1 MRQVA
6 KNKSSKKSSSSSS
19 KKSKNTTVAKKK
31 VSSPKKRWH
40 PAYGT
45 SKLEDKFATEF
56 LDKLGVEYEKQFKAE
71 DIGRYYD
78 FYLPKWKLLIEVDG
92 DYYHSK
98 GLTYEQMSPM
108 QKRNNRVDK
117 LKNEWAILHGYKIIR
132 VWESDINE
140 NSTKLLERLKEYLLI
155 EDEKI
160 KRKEIR
166 KKRQGIRKEKKEEET
181 KGDEV

>member
-6 KNKSSKKSSSSSS
+6 KNKDNKKKNSNSKL
-19 KKSKNTTVAKKK
+19 KNGTTVTKKK
-31 VSSPKKRWH
+31 VSFPKKRWH

-132 VWESDINE
+132 VWESDINQ

-160 KRKEIR
+160 KKKEIR
-166 KKRQGIRKEKKEEET
+166 KKRQGIREKKEEEE
-181 KGDEV
+181 KKEDAV

>member
-6 KNKSSKKSSSSSS
+6 KNKDNKKKNGNSKP
-19 KKSKNTTVAKKK
+19 KNTTVTKKK

-132 VWESDINE
+132 VWESDINQ

-160 KRKEIR
+160 KKKEIR
-166 KKRQGIRKEKKEEET
+166 KKRQGIRKEKGEEE
-181 KGDEV
+181 KKKDAV

>member
-6 KNKSSKKSSSSSS
+6 KNNKRKTNNSKP
-19 KKSKNTTVAKKK
+19 KKTTVTKKK

-132 VWESDINE
+132 VWESDINQ

-160 KRKEIR
+160 KKKEIR
-166 KKRQGIRKEKKEEET
+166 KKRQGIREKKEEEE
-181 KGDEV
+181 KKEDAV